1 MCLFDLKAD
10 EQLDIL
16 NSDGL
21 KIIQKKDGFHY
32 GTDAVLLADFAK
44 NRAAGNVM
52 DLCSGTAIV
61 PLLLAHSKKIRHIT
75 AMEIQPDIAETAK
88 RSVAGNSLDGK
99 IDIICDDLNNACQR
113 FKRQS
118 FDTITCNPP
127 YMKAGSAI
135 INSADTKTISR
146 HEVCCTL
153 EDVIVQ
159 SRYLLRDSG
168 RLFLVHKPN
177 RLAEIIHTMCCHRI
191 EPKRMR
197 TVHSRIGKEPEL
209 VLIEGMSG
217 AGSELRI
224 EPPLFLYSA
233 DGSVSDELK
242 KIYGNEV

>member
-1 MCLFDLKAD
+1 MSSFNLKSD

-21 KIIQKKDGFHY
+21 KIIQKKNGFHY

-44 NRAAGNVM
+44 DRAVGNLM

-61 PLLLAHSKKIRHIT
+61 PLLLAHSKKIAHIT
-75 AMEIQPDIAETAK
+75 AMEIQSDIAQTAK
-88 RSVAGNSLDGK
+88 RSVIGNGLDGK
-99 IDIICDDLNNACQR
+99 IDIICDDLNNVQKY

-127 YMKAGSAI
+127 YMKVGGAI

-146 HEVCCTL
+146 HEVCCTFD
-153 EDVIVQ
+153 DVIAQ
-159 SRYLLRDSG
+159 SRYLLRDMG

-177 RLAEIIHTMCCHRI
+177 RLAEIIHTMCSHKI
-191 EPKRMR
+191 EPKRIRM
-197 TVHSRIGKEPEL
+197 VHSRLCKEPEL

-217 AGSELRI
+217 AGSEVRI
-224 EPPLFLYSA
+224 EPPLFLYND
-233 DGSVSDELK
+233 DGTVSEQLK
-242 KIYGNEV
+242 KIYDNEV